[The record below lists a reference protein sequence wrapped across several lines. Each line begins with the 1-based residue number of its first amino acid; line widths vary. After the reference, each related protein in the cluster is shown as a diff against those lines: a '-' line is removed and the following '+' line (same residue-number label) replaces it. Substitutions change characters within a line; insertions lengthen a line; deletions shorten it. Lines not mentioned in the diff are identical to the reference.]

1 MNEEISGRSEG
12 QGRETRA
19 SGKEGLWRGGKNCH
33 LKTVPNGE
41 QYVRRPCETFQGSKK
56 MSELDREKSENGHK
70 MGLES
75 IRGHDFLWAMVRN
88 ADFIP
93 SEIWSH

>member
-1 MNEEISGRSEG
+1 M
-12 QGRETRA
+12 
-19 SGKEGLWRGGKNCH
+19 
-33 LKTVPNGE
+33 
-41 QYVRRPCETFQGSKK
+41 RRPCETFQGSKK

-93 SEIWSH
+93 SEI